1 MDWGQIIFVYSRL
14 VLGAAAAFF
23 AIMLWSKTRSAA
35 WMLIVAGTLTA
46 YVEIVYSVMELL
58 GFTTIY
64 GLFIGSVPLVAMLLP
79 ALRMIFFT
87 AAFLVM
93 VVRQYRHQ

>member
-14 VLGAAAAFF
+14 ILGAAAAFL

-35 WMLIVAGTLTA
+35 WMLIVAGTITA

-58 GFTTIY
+58 GFTASY
-64 GLFIGSVPLVAMLLP
+64 GLVIGSVPLAAILLP

-87 AAFLVM
+87 IAFSIM
-93 VVRQYRHQ
+93 VVRRKI